1 MSNWPTR
8 GLPILMYHKI
18 GKRPEGA
25 LVPHHYVGTA
35 RFERHVKALTVF
47 GFKTTRLDALTNSHA
62 RLEKAISLTFDDGY
76 QNFATEAAPVL
87 AKYQQTA
94 TVFIVTSL
102 IGLDNA
108 WDIAIGDK
116 PEALMDAET
125 LVQLANEGIEFGS
138 HSVSHAR
145 LGEVDQNV
153 ALVEITES
161 KKVLTD
167 LLSKPVEV
175 FCYPYGSHNEGVRKQ
190 VEGSGYKLACSVEKG
205 WNHQTT
211 DPYRLKRINV
221 RSDTSTPILFWKLW
235 RQSRIGSNAS

>member
-1 MSNWPTR
+1 
-8 GLPILMYHKI
+8 MYHKI
-18 GKRPEGA
+18 GKRPDGA

-35 RFERHVKALTVF
+35 RFERQVRALTRF
-47 GFKTTRLDALTNSHA
+47 GLTTTTLEALTQSGEPLK
-62 RLEKAISLTFDDGY
+62 RAISLTFDDGY
-76 QNFATEAAPVL
+76 QNFATEAAPIL
-87 AKYQQTA
+87 ARYHQTA

-102 IGLDNA
+102 VGLNNA
-108 WDIAIGDK
+108 WDIEIGDQ
-116 PEALMDAET
+116 PEPLMDVET
-125 LVQLANEGIEFGS
+125 IRKLSQEGIEFGS
-138 HSVSHAR
+138 HSATHAR
-145 LGEVDQNV
+145 LAQVDQNV
-153 ALVEITES
+153 ALVEITDS
-161 KKVLTD
+161 KKALTD

-235 RQSRIGSNAS
+235 RQSRIGLSES